1 MSFLKNETDS
11 KAWHWALLERD
22 GPLSSEELFALQVWL
37 AADPRHE
44 GALIRAR
51 AACLYL
57 ARLSALG
64 RGRPEA
70 TPDAPVSSMRRKVI
84 GGALAA
90 GALLGMS
97 AWIERSW
104 NNQSS
109 RGVSYASEI
118 GQTRRVVL
126 GNGSELLLNTAT
138 EVIIKYSGTQREAVL
153 TRGEAIFAIA
163 GNALR
168 PFSLLIGEWLLRAAD
183 AIIAVRLAPRDQIL
197 AELTV
202 TKGMAELGPLH
213 SGSNRKLR
221 RLDANQEAIIVTD
234 GIVEVRTVTDEETK
248 RHLAWRAGMIV
259 FEGATLM
266 KAVLE
271 MNRYSRRQLVVVDPE
286 LSERRIVGVFRASD
300 TDAFVSQLQSSWG
313 VQADVNGNIVLLRSS
328 PASH

>member
-1 MSFLKNETDS
+1 MSLPKNETDS

-22 GPLSSEELFALQVWL
+22 GPLSSEELCALQVWL
-37 AADPRHE
+37 AVDPRLE

-70 TPDAPVSSMRRKVI
+70 TPTPDAPASSVRRKVI

-90 GALLGMS
+90 GAILGMG
-97 AWIERSW
+97 AWIERSRYRPC
-104 NNQSS
+104 S
-109 RGVSYASEI
+109 R
-118 GQTRRVVL
+118 
-126 GNGSELLLNTAT
+126 
-138 EVIIKYSGTQREAVL
+138 
-153 TRGEAIFAIA
+153 
-163 GNALR
+163 
-168 PFSLLIGEWLLRAAD
+168 LIGEWLLRAAD

-202 TKGMAELGPLH
+202 TKGIAELGPLH

-234 GIVEVRTVTDEETK
+234 GIVEVRTVPDEETK